1 MKIEFAPDWHQMIK
15 DANCITQEVVE
26 EPEHRA
32 FDYYYRHAESH
43 ISIITEYECKCR
55 YVMDDDDKRALEFL
69 ETITENE
76 RYDARQVSSNNPRMT
91 VDFILCTSPKYQDR
105 IKKISILKE
114 GFDSKGEWM
123 VCKRPLRFKHTIV
136 FNQRQ
141 FGEFYNDK
149 IHVYVETPDEH
160 YFEKVLDTGICERN
174 TW

>member
-1 MKIEFAPDWHQMIK
+1 MEIEFAPDWHHMIK
-15 DANCITQEVVE
+15 DANCITQEVAE

-32 FDYYYRHAESH
+32 FDYYYRHVESH

-91 VDFILCTSPKYQDR
+91 VDFILSKSPRYQDR

-123 VCKRPLRFKHTIV
+123 VCKKPLRFKHTIE

-141 FGEFYNDK
+141 FGEFYNDN
-149 IHVYVETPDEH
+149 IHVYAETPDEH
-160 YFEKVLDTGICERN
+160 YFEKVLDTRICERN
-174 TW
+174 KW

>member
-1 MKIEFAPDWHQMIK
+1 
-15 DANCITQEVVE
+15 
-26 EPEHRA
+26 
-32 FDYYYRHAESH
+32 
-43 ISIITEYECKCR
+43 
-55 YVMDDDDKRALEFL
+55 MDDDDKRALEFL

-123 VCKRPLRFKHTIV
+123 ACKKPLRFKHTIE

-160 YFEKVLDTGICERN
+160 YFEKVLDTRICERN
-174 TW
+174 KW

>member
-1 MKIEFAPDWHQMIK
+1 MEIEFAPDWHQMIK

-43 ISIITEYECKCR
+43 ISIITEYECKYR

-69 ETITENE
+69 ETITNNE
-76 RYDARQVSSNNPRMT
+76 RYDARQ
-91 VDFILCTSPKYQDR
+91 YQDR

-123 VCKRPLRFKHTIV
+123 ACKKPLRFKHTIE

-141 FGEFYNDK
+141 FGEFYNDN

-160 YFEKVLDTGICERN
+160 YFEKVLDTRICERN
-174 TW
+174 KW

>member
-1 MKIEFAPDWHQMIK
+1 MEIEFAPDWHLMIK
-15 DANCITQEVVE
+15 DANSITQEVVE
-26 EPEHRA
+26 EPEHRE

-43 ISIITEYECKCR
+43 ISFITEYLCKCR

-69 ETITENE
+69 ETITGNE

-91 VDFILCTSPKYQDR
+91 VDFILSTSPRYQDR

-123 VCKRPLRFKHTIV
+123 VCKKPLRFKHTIE

-160 YFEKVLDTGICERN
+160 YFEKVLDTRICERN
-174 TW
+174 KW

>member
-1 MKIEFAPDWHQMIK
+1 MEIEFAPDWHRMIK
-15 DANCITQEVVE
+15 DANYITQEVVE

-43 ISIITEYECKCR
+43 ISIITEYECKYR

-76 RYDARQVSSNNPRMT
+76 RYDARQVSSNNPLMT

-123 VCKRPLRFKHTIV
+123 VCKKPLRFKHTIE

-160 YFEKVLDTGICERN
+160 YFEKVLDTRICERN
-174 TW
+174 KW

>member
-43 ISIITEYECKCR
+43 ISIITEYECKFR

-76 RYDARQVSSNNPRMT
+76 RYDARQVSSNNPLMT

-123 VCKRPLRFKHTIV
+123 VCKKPLRFKHTIE

-160 YFEKVLDTGICERN
+160 YFEKVLDTRICERN
-174 TW
+174 KW

>member
-1 MKIEFAPDWHQMIK
+1 MEIEFAPDWHRMIK

-55 YVMDDDDKRALEFL
+55 YVMDDDDKIALEFL

-91 VDFILCTSPKYQDR
+91 VDFILCTSPMYQDR

-123 VCKRPLRFKHTIV
+123 VCKKPLRFKHTIE

-160 YFEKVLDTGICERN
+160 YFEKVLDTRICERN

>member
-43 ISIITEYECKCR
+43 ISIITEYECKYR

-123 VCKRPLRFKHTIV
+123 DCKKPLRFKHTIE

-160 YFEKVLDTGICERN
+160 YFEKVLDTRICERN
-174 TW
+174 TC